1 LSIRTRSRVSR
12 EDEEGAGPGGSG
24 RWTPGERLVVVEV
37 EDTGSGIAPEA
48 LPRVF
53 DPFFSNKPPGESTGL
68 GLFVAQSIIA
78 LHGGTIEIENRSDRE
93 GARVTIT
100 LASGICTV
108 RQQNE
113 KDTNSGSG
121 R

>member
-1 LSIRTRSRVSR
+1 MQVRRPKSDGL
-12 EDEEGAGPGGSG
+12 
-24 RWTPGERLVVVEV
+24 LVVVEV

-53 DPFFSNKPPGESTGL
+53 DPFFTNKPPGESTGL

-78 LHGGTIEIENRSDRE
+78 MHGGTIEIENRSDRE

-108 RQQNE
+108 RQPNE